1 MALAKSLTA
10 TNENYYYFSMRP
22 HRQRD
27 AEPPSPSRS
36 GLDTLRR
43 VSSAELL
50 GPRGEVVIEHAGR
63 EYRLRIT
70 QNGKLILT
78 A

>member
-1 MALAKSLTA
+1 
-10 TNENYYYFSMRP
+10 MRP
-22 HRQRD
+22 DRQRG
-27 AEPPSPSRS
+27 AEHPSPSRS
-36 GLDTLRR
+36 GLGTPRR

>member
-1 MALAKSLTA
+1 MSLLRA
-10 TNENYYYFSMRP
+10 
-22 HRQRD
+22 
-27 AEPPSPSRS
+27 SR
-36 GLDTLRR
+36 
-43 VSSAELL
+43 
-50 GPRGEVVIEHAGR
+50 EVVIVHNGR

>member
-1 MALAKSLTA
+1 MPSVV
-10 TNENYYYFSMRP
+10 NP
-22 HRQRD
+22 
-27 AEPPSPSRS
+27 PPSAIDPKHLNPRKIQSES
-36 GLDTLRR
+36 
-43 VSSAELL
+43 LL
-50 GPRGEVVIEHAGR
+50 GASREVVIVHKGR